1 MSEKKDL
8 VVKMTI
14 NSTDFDNGLKN
25 AKSQMK
31 QTEGIAGSAGASMKK
46 AFGAVALA
54 VGGAATVMEGFKK
67 LMRSTEE
74 GADAMDRALHVA
86 KTTTDQFLHSIAS
99 GNFDNFIKGLDDITA
114 NAKAAYEALD
124 ALGTMKMW
132 GTAEISNLQAKI
144 AEDKVI
150 VNNKKASEEERKSAQ
165 SRIDAN
171 IKEIENITGGI
182 LEKTQISMKSTLR
195 EIAGAGKMVSDE
207 MLLSFRQMFQ
217 DETLGAEAEKF
228 YAQHAKKGVK
238 AIDVSDFQTGSD
250 VIEKEIDIFDTE
262 QNRQIYAAMKNLS
275 TINEEQWNSYYE
287 LMKEESAL
295 RTDLAS
301 QLDKA
306 NKLLNKETGGSSG
319 GSGGSGGSGKI
330 TKKELTIEQLTEYYT
345 RQMERV
351 PMPLMPYQEYDIP
364 TEDIIEPETDMIV
377 ESVTKKMA
385 ELVKQTAE
393 AITMFNALGSAFSAI
408 GNLAGDN
415 MFGNIASGLGSIVS
429 QASQTVTAMM
439 ALAGAET
446 IEGLAETFANAPIF
460 TKVALT
466 ATALAGV
473 LSVIS
478 TVKNAFAGSFAD
490 GGIVGGNSYSGDRLW
505 ARVNSGE
512 MILNRSQQA
521 SLMNGGNVKF
531 VIEGSQL
538 KGVLDNYE
546 SIQNM

>member
-217 DETLGAEAEKF
+217 DENLGAEAEKF

-295 RTDLAS
+295 RTDLAN

-306 NKLLNKETGGSSG
+306 NKLLNKETGG
-319 GSGGSGGSGKI
+319 GSGGSPKI
-330 TKKELTIEQLTEYYT
+330 TEKKLTIEQLTEYYA
-345 RQMERV
+345 RQMQRV
-351 PMPLMPYQEYDIP
+351 PLPLLPYQDLGLPE
-364 TEDIIEPETDMIV
+364 ENIIEPETDLIV

-439 ALAGAET
+439 ALAEAET
-446 IEGLAETFANAPIF
+446 VEGIADVFANTPGLTF
-460 TKVALT
+460 TKVAMA

-478 TVKNAFAGSFAD
+478 TAKNAFAGSFAE

>member
-364 TEDIIEPETDMIV
+364 TEDIIEPETDKLV
-377 ESVTKKMA
+377 EDVTRKMA

-446 IEGLAETFANAPIF
+446 IEGLAETFANAPMF

>member
-67 LMRSTEE
+67 VMRSTEE

-182 LEKTQISMKSTLR
+182 LDKTQTSMKATLR

-238 AIDVSDFQTGSD
+238 AIDVSEFQTGSD

-319 GSGGSGGSGKI
+319 GSGGSGKI

-351 PMPLMPYQEYDIP
+351 PLPLLPYQDLGLPE
-364 TEDIIEPETDMIV
+364 ENIIEPETDKLV
-377 ESVTKKMA
+377 EDVTRKMA
-385 ELVKQTAE
+385 ELVKQTQDAFV
-393 AITMFNALGSAFSAI
+393 AANALGGAFSAL
-408 GNLAGDN
+408 GNLAGDDAFGK
-415 MFGNIASGLGSIVS
+415 MASGMGNIIS
-429 QASQTVTAMM
+429 QAVSTAQAMM
-439 ALAGAET
+439 TLAGANT
-446 IEGLAETFANAPIF
+446 IAGITDVFVKTPGLTF
-460 TKVALT
+460 TKIAMT
-466 ATALAGV
+466 ATALAGI

-478 TVKNAFAGSFAD
+478 TAKSAFAGSFAD

>member
-1 MSEKKDL
+1 M
-8 VVKMTI
+8 
-14 NSTDFDNGLKN
+14 
-25 AKSQMK
+25 
-31 QTEGIAGSAGASMKK
+31 
-46 AFGAVALA
+46 
-54 VGGAATVMEGFKK
+54 
-67 LMRSTEE
+67 
-74 GADAMDRALHVA
+74 
-86 KTTTDQFLHSIAS
+86 
-99 GNFDNFIKGLDDITA
+99 
-114 NAKAAYEALD
+114 
-124 ALGTMKMW
+124 
-132 GTAEISNLQAKI
+132 
-144 AEDKVI
+144 
-150 VNNKKASEEERKSAQ
+150 
-165 SRIDAN
+165 
-171 IKEIENITGGI
+171 
-182 LEKTQISMKSTLR
+182 
-195 EIAGAGKMVSDE
+195 
-207 MLLSFRQMFQ
+207 
-217 DETLGAEAEKF
+217 
-228 YAQHAKKGVK
+228 
-238 AIDVSDFQTGSD
+238 SDFQTGSD

-446 IEGLAETFANAPIF
+446 IEGLAETFANAPMF